1 MQYRKQGRPEDEW
14 QRAARALCAAQDA
27 FQTARQVLL
36 QDEKGRPFGPLAEAL
51 QDEHAAYEAG
61 WRAVRAAVQPEWPA
75 ACAALRMA
83 AEALQDAAYDTATAF
98 LGAHKAD
105 YETVTKHEAYRREWE
120 PAAAAAEAVAAYKWP
135 DQHAALQDANTAAEV
150 ETATDA
156 LHLAIAKNDPALS
169 AFLTAEEL
177 RAFSVAIKYVAKIR

>member
-1 MQYRKQGRPEDEW
+1 MQYRKQGRPQDEW

-51 QDEHAAYEAG
+51 PDEHAAYEAG

-98 LGAHKAD
+98 LGRIRPTMK
-105 YETVTKHEAYRREWE
+105 
-120 PAAAAAEAVAAYKWP
+120 
-135 DQHAALQDANTAAEV
+135 QSQNTRPI
-150 ETATDA
+150 DG
-156 LHLAIAKNDPALS
+156 NWNRQP
-169 AFLTAEEL
+169 L
-177 RAFSVAIKYVAKIR
+177 RPRQ